1 MFFILAVTEEL
12 LLNLIFSTCPMQCV
26 VSPFVSGAKSTAYI
40 RSYVGALSSATLSAS
55 LAGFLQAPSVKTQ
68 KHTNLEALNCHRSN
82 IYILCFPLITS
93 SFLFVF
99 PRRPDRFLTDLSE
112 TNFFTLQ
119 YKNLIS
125 LKCCFSRAGFFLLNF
140 YNILIQTDEKAQ
152 R

>member
-1 MFFILAVTEEL
+1 
-12 LLNLIFSTCPMQCV
+12 MQCV

-99 PRRPDRFLTDLSE
+99 PRRADRFLTDLSE
-112 TNFFTLQ
+112 TNFFMLSASVQ
-119 YKNLIS
+119 KPDLIKMLFQQS
-125 LKCCFSRAGFFLLNF
+125 RFLKKKTFIIF
-140 YNILIQTDEKAQ
+140 
-152 R
+152 

>member
-1 MFFILAVTEEL
+1 MPNLQPTSVVMSVLYHPRPCLYHEQL
-12 LLNLIFSTCPMQCV
+12 LVFLTGE
-26 VSPFVSGAKSTAYI
+26 VS
-40 RSYVGALSSATLSAS
+40 LSAS

-99 PRRPDRFLTDLSE
+99 PRRADRFLTDLSE

>member
-1 MFFILAVTEEL
+1 
-12 LLNLIFSTCPMQCV
+12 MQCV

-40 RSYVGALSSATLSAS
+40 SSYVGALSSATLSAS

-99 PRRPDRFLTDLSE
+99 PRRADRFLTDLSE
-112 TNFFTLQ
+112 TNFFMLSASVQ
-119 YKNLIS
+119 KPDLIKMLFQQS
-125 LKCCFSRAGFFLLNF
+125 RFLKKKTFIIF
-140 YNILIQTDEKAQ
+140 
-152 R
+152 